1 MTDSKSDIP
10 ETMEFEELLKHPN
23 LCMKLA
29 RSVFEKHH
37 LPVDC
42 KRITEGSRLLV
53 SSADRYV
60 LKVFSPEDGDFAR
73 TEIIFLTHLY
83 GKLPIHTP
91 ELVASGHWGIYPY
104 IIMEKLDGMPLSGVW
119 NRLSAGEH
127 RDIIEQ
133 LGIGVHAL
141 HTLPTE
147 SLARTPF
154 QWHPFIEHQEKA
166 LLDNH
171 RSFGLGGLWLN
182 QLSDY
187 LDTCRL
193 DLHDPAR
200 LAPLHT
206 ELMLE
211 HIFIKKSGTQWVLSG
226 LIDFE
231 PSMVGHIEYEFC
243 AVGLFLTRGERDLFR
258 AFLSSYGY
266 PETELTDELSRRI
279 MGLML
284 LHRYSNL
291 KWFLTLLAADAQFTE
306 LRQLEQS
313 WYGL

>member
-1 MTDSKSDIP
+1 MDNPKSDIP
-10 ETMEFEELLKHPN
+10 ETMEFEELLRHPG

-29 RSVFEKHH
+29 CAIFEKHH

-42 KRITEGSRLLV
+42 TRITEGSRLLV
-53 SSADRYV
+53 SSADRYII
-60 LKVFSPEDGDFAR
+60 KVFSPEDIDFAR
-73 TEIIFLTHLY
+73 TETVFLAHLY

-104 IIMEKLDGMPLSGVW
+104 IIMEQLEGMPLSRIW

-127 RDIIEQ
+127 RDIIER
-133 LGIGVHAL
+133 LAVAVHAM
-141 HTLPTE
+141 HTLP
-147 SLARTPF
+147 SRFLVKTPF

-171 RSFGLGGLWLN
+171 RSYGLSRPWLD
-182 QLSDY
+182 QLLDY
-187 LDTCRL
+187 MGTCRL

-211 HIFIKKSGTQWVLSG
+211 HIFIKKSGTRWVLSG

-231 PSMVGHIEYEFC
+231 PSMIGRIEYEFC
-243 AVGLFLTRGERDLFR
+243 SVGLFLTQGDKDLFHT
-258 AFLSSYGY
+258 FLSSYGY
-266 PETELTDELSRRI
+266 PEAELTDELSRSV

-291 KWFLTLLAADAQFTE
+291 KWFLTFLPEDAQFTE
-306 LRQLEQS
+306 LRHLEQY